1 MHNAGHPPAELD
13 PPTESVLAWAE
24 SAAVL
29 DNLPRPL
36 PSSHLPRTH
45 NGNWHLGRLHDT
57 ADLVLLPDS
66 AVRKLVE
73 LDTVVLDSASA
84 QVDTV
89 LHLPSVPACFPELV
103 LHSSFLLADET
114 VLPAE
119 ALPPALYILGHVGL
133 IWHLALAAESLYSDL
148 PHSTQPAFLLLLDHT
163 AEAATLSAGLS

>member
-1 MHNAGHPPAELD
+1 MPLLVFLVRAYCPAHNAGHPPAELD
-13 PPTESVLAWAE
+13 SPAESVLAWAD

-66 AVRKLVE
+66 DVRKLVE

-89 LHLPSVPACFPELV
+89 LHLPSVLACFLELV
-103 LHSSFLLADET
+103 LHSSILLTDEIA
-114 VLPAE
+114 LPAE
-119 ALPPALYILGHVGL
+119 ALPLHYI
-133 IWHLALAAESLYSDL
+133 Y
-148 PHSTQPAFLLLLDHT
+148 
-163 AEAATLSAGLS
+163 LSMWV

>member
-1 MHNAGHPPAELD
+1 MLD
-13 PPTESVLAWAE
+13 S
-24 SAAVL
+24 
-29 DNLPRPL
+29 LPRL
-36 PSSHLPRTH
+36 LLSSHLPHTH
-45 NGNWHLGRLHDT
+45 NGNWHLGRLPDT

-66 AVRKLVE
+66 AIRKLVD

-103 LHSSFLLADET
+103 LHSSFLLADEI

-133 IWHLALAAESLYSDL
+133 IWHLVLAAGSLYSDL
-148 PHSTQPAFLLLLDHT
+148 PHNTQPALLLPPDRT
-163 AEAATLSAGLS
+163 AEAATVFAGPS

>member
-1 MHNAGHPPAELD
+1 MPLLAFLDRANCPAHNAGHPPAELD
-13 PPTESVLAWAE
+13 PPAESVLAWAD

-36 PSSHLPRTH
+36 PSSHLPHTH
-45 NGNWHLGRLHDT
+45 NGSWHLGRLSDT

-84 QVDTV
+84 QVDTG
-89 LHLPSVPACFPELV
+89 LHLPNVLACFPELAQ
-103 LHSSFLLADET
+103 HNSFLLADET

-119 ALPPALYILGHVGL
+119 ALPPALYIL
-133 IWHLALAAESLYSDL
+133 ER
-148 PHSTQPAFLLLLDHT
+148 
-163 AEAATLSAGLS
+163 AGLV